1 MMTFLNRYRQ
11 IGGDF
16 SVTGEGIEFWR
27 ADQKLRS
34 TALETDVHPGFTTDY
49 QQPFVIALTQ
59 AEGVSIVHE
68 TVYEQRFGYVDA
80 LNRMGA
86 KIQLYRECLGGLKCR
101 FGQRNY
107 KHSAVIV
114 GPTRLHGA
122 EIDIP
127 DLRAGFSYVIAAL
140 AAEGQSRLTN
150 TGLIERGYEN
160 LVEKLRGLGAEIVE

>member
-1 MMTFLNRYRQ
+1 M
-11 IGGDF
+11 
-16 SVTGEGIEFWR
+16 
-27 ADQKLRS
+27 
-34 TALETDVHPGFTTDY
+34 HPGFTTDY

-59 AEGVSIVHE
+59 AEGISIVHE
-68 TVYEQRFGYVDA
+68 TVYEQRFGYVEA

-122 EIDIP
+122 EIEIP

-140 AAEGQSRLTN
+140 AAEGESTLTN

-160 LVEKLRGLGAEIVE
+160 LVPKLKALGAEIVG